1 MPGYRF
7 CRSDDIPLLVA
18 AHNACWVPHFGPASA
33 ITVDDFK
40 RGIRELGLWSSSCM
54 VAFEGDEPI
63 GVLIAAKR
71 DGEANYVWRLAVKPG
86 WERRGHGRH
95 LLGSLVDKAAIL
107 GPPRVVA
114 EIPADWTTINAFF
127 AKSGFVEE
135 RRYGDFVREAGA
147 TAGIAADDPRA
158 ALVVS
163 LSLDELLESGA
174 LTAPSARAWRRTEA
188 SLRARAGTLTVLAV
202 ATDRIEAHLATAPSR
217 DDQSLEVLAIGAE
230 PGPQGAALLGLLLA
244 RAGEEGSALC
254 IPGIADDETCFD
266 TLWALGFRRERDLVG
281 YVARPTPAS

>member
-1 MPGYRF
+1 
-7 CRSDDIPLLVA
+7 
-18 AHNACWVPHFGPASA
+18 VPHFGPESA

-40 RGIRELGLWSSSCM
+40 RGIKEIGLWSSSCM

-71 DGEANYVWRLAVKPG
+71 DRDANYVHRLAVKPG
-86 WERRGHGRH
+86 WERQGHGRH
-95 LLGSLVDKAAIL
+95 LLTSLVDKAAIL

-114 EIPADWTTINAFF
+114 EIAAEWSTINAFF

-135 RRYGDFVREAGA
+135 RRYGDFVRDAGA

-174 LTAPSARAWRRTEA
+174 LAAPSARAWRRTEA

-202 ATDRIEAHLATAPSR
+202 ATDRIEAHLVTAPSA
-217 DDQSLEVLAIGAE
+217 DGSVEVLAIGAE
-230 PGPQGAALLGLLLA
+230 PGPQGAALLGLLLG
-244 RAGEEGSALC
+244 RASETEAALR
-254 IPGIADDETCFD
+254 IPGIADEETCFD
-266 TLWALGFRRERDLVG
+266 TLWALGFRREREVIG
-281 YVARPTPAS
+281 YVAGRAGSA